1 MRIAMAAVL
10 AAGLA
15 SCGQTGAGGN
25 DQAEANNLASAP
37 EAQSNR
43 VAASGK
49 VAVALADVPAPVL
62 AAARAARP
70 GFVPAQAE
78 SETRG
83 GRLYYDIEG
92 RMPGGAEIEFD
103 IMEEGR
109 RWRVVETQRDIAFA
123 AAPAP
128 VRAAALAH
136 DSALAPTRVIESVQA
151 DGLVIFELY
160 QGERKVEVRWDGRRA
175 EVLAREWA
183 H

>member
-1 MRIAMAAVL
+1 MRIGRTILA

-15 SCGQTGAGGN
+15 SCGQPGAGN
-25 DQAEANNLASAP
+25 DLNGANGQAP
-37 EAQSNR
+37 ESNR

-49 VAVALADVPAPVL
+49 VEVALADVPAPVL

-70 GFVPAQAE
+70 GFVPAEAE
-78 SETRG
+78 SETRD

-92 RMPGGAEIEFD
+92 RMPDGAEIEFD
-103 IMEEGR
+103 IVEQGG
-109 RWRVVETQRDIAFA
+109 RWRVVETQRDIAFS

-136 DSALAPTRVIESVQA
+136 DAALAPTRVIESVQA

-160 QGERKVEVRWDGRRA
+160 QGDRKVEVKWDGRRA